1 MKIRSKSKFAPE
13 VSTGSMND
21 IMFFLFLFFLIVS
34 TIANPN
40 VIKLMLPKASAA
52 QSINKQQ
59 ITLSVDADKKYYIN
73 KTEVPFASLETEL
86 QKTVTGIESPTIILR
101 PDQSLSIQDLVDVWT
116 ISLKLNIK
124 MVLAVTK

>member
-73 KTEVPFASLETEL
+73 KTEVPFAALETEL

-101 PDQSLSIQDLVDVWT
+101 PDQSHQPARGERAGQYILR
-116 ISLKLNIK
+116 
-124 MVLAVTK
+124 LAQK

>member
-73 KTEVPFASLETEL
+73 KTEVPFAALETEL